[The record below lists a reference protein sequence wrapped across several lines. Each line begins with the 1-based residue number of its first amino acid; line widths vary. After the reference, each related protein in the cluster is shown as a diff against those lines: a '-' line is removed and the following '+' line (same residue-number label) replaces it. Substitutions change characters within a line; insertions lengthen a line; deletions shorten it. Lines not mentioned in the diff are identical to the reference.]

1 MRPAAPKGKTRRKP
15 WGTLARGFKPLNGSR
30 AGFIIAP
37 MSEETTHNLP
47 DRRSFEERV
56 FARFDAID
64 AGLRDLNVRMES
76 LETRVQRLEDE
87 SARRSVETKPIWERA
102 LAEITAVRQDV
113 AALSEK
119 VDALSEKVDALDRK
133 VTVLSRDVLTVRAD
147 QVKLEDRMDRLETKP
162 AS

>member
-1 MRPAAPKGKTRRKP
+1 
-15 WGTLARGFKPLNGSR
+15 
-30 AGFIIAP
+30 

-64 AGLRDLNVRMES
+64 AGLRDLNGRMETLETRMGS

-87 SARRSVETKPIWERA
+87 SARRAADTKPIWERA
-102 LAEITAVRQDV
+102 LNEIIAVR
-113 AALSEK
+113 EK
-119 VDALSEKVDALDRK
+119 VDALAERVDAVERKLD
-133 VTVLSRDVLTVRAD
+133 VFWQDMLTLRAEQRQLGKRMD
-147 QVKLEDRMDRLETKP
+147 KLEAKP